1 MRLQGPCQPERP
13 NQFQPLAVGL
23 VKPEPSMTPSLATG
37 HARHR
42 SHGSAAYCQ
51 LRQKL
56 AIHNRKNESMAN
68 THRHRASLRG
78 PFLILTTHLEK
89 HCNMDLP
96 LAVVHVI

>member
-1 MRLQGPCQPERP
+1 MRLQGPCKPELP

-23 VKPEPSMTPSLATG
+23 VKPETSMTPSLTTG

-42 SHGSAAYCQ
+42 LRGSAVYCQ

-56 AIHNRKNESMAN
+56 AIHNRKNESMAT
-68 THRHRASLRG
+68 THRHRASSRS
-78 PFLILTTHLEK
+78 PFRILTTPLEK

>member
-1 MRLQGPCQPERP
+1 MQGPCKPKP
-13 NQFQPLAVGL
+13 LIQFQPLVVGL
-23 VKPEPSMTPSLATG
+23 VEPEPSMTPPLATG

-42 SHGSAAYCQ
+42 SYGSAAYCQ

-56 AIHNRKNESMAN
+56 AIHNRTNESMAT
-68 THRHRASLRG
+68 THRHRASSRS
-78 PFLILTTHLEK
+78 PFQILTTHIEK